1 MTERGTHSD
10 QLILHLQTLKHC
22 DWRTTSSSRKTNQ
35 FQSESQGGGTSGA
48 EFCYL
53 NGI

>member
-22 DWRTTSSSRKTNQ
+22 DWRLKNQ
-35 FQSESQGGGTSGA
+35 QLEPKNKPVPIRIA
-48 EFCYL
+48 RRW
-53 NGI
+53 N